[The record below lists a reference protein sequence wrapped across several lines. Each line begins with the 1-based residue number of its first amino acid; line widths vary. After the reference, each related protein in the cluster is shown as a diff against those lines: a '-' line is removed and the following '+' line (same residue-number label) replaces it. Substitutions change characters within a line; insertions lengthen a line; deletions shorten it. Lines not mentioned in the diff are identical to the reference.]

1 MGWLGPD
8 ATSVV
13 NPTEV
18 DCWFIL
24 LLYSVL
30 CTVESFCFISFL
42 LYLELYVLGDSS
54 WIS

>member
-18 DCWFIL
+18 ELLVYF
-24 LLYSVL
+24 LLYSVV
-30 CTVESFCFISFL
+30 CTVESFFVSLPFYTL
-42 LYLELYVLGDSS
+42 SYMF
-54 WIS
+54 

>member
-18 DCWFIL
+18 EL
-24 LLYSVL
+24 LVYIQFYVL
-30 CTVESFCFISFL
+30 LSPFCFISFL
-42 LYLELYVLGDSS
+42 YLKLYVLGYSS